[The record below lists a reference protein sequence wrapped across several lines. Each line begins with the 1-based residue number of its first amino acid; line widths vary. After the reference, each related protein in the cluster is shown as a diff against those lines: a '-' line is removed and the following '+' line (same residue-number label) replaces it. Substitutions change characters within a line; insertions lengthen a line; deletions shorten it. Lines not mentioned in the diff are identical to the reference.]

1 MVSCPQEEYLPIPL
15 EKLFFKCLVNGILS
29 VRGRKLK
36 LELRYKMRKNDSI
49 KACGRTIDY
58 EIVYSKRRKSASIIV
73 RPDLKVEFRAP
84 PGLDPETIRKM
95 VRKKAGWV
103 LKKLD
108 GFKATQNQNPE
119 KRYVEGEKFLY
130 LGKEYPL
137 KITFGGRVLSAGL
150 EDPVLKAV
158 IPDKVPEPLNPVH
171 VKEAVWRW
179 YLGRADEKV
188 GELVEV
194 YSKKMDI
201 SPPSFKVK
209 YQKRRWGSCSVD
221 NVLRI
226 NFQLMMAPPEQ
237 LEYVVVHEL
246 CHVKEKNHS
255 KNFWA
260 LVEELMPDYR
270 THREGLKKEGWKY
283 VL

>member
-1 MVSCPQEEYLPIPL
+1 
-15 EKLFFKCLVNGILS
+15 
-29 VRGRKLK
+29 
-36 LELRYKMRKNDSI
+36 MRKNDSI
-49 KACGRTIDY
+49 KACGREIDY
-58 EIVYSKRRKSASIIV
+58 EIIYSKRRKTSAIVV

-84 PGLDPETIRKM
+84 PGLDIETIRKM

-108 GFKATQNQNPE
+108 GFEETRTPNPE
-119 KRYVEGEKFLY
+119 KSYVEGEKFLY

-137 KITFGGRVLSAGL
+137 KLTFDGRVLSACL
-150 EDPVLKAV
+150 EGQVLEVV
-158 IPDKVPEPLNPVH
+158 IPDKVPKSLYPAP
-171 VKEAVWRW
+171 VKEAVWKW
-179 YLGRADEKV
+179 YLARADEKV

-194 YSKKMDI
+194 YSGKMGI
-201 SPPSFKVK
+201 FPPPFKVK
-209 YQKRRWGSCSVD
+209 YQKRRWGSCSAN

-260 LVEELMPDYR
+260 LVEEFMPDYR
-270 THREGLKKEGWKY
+270 VHREGLKKDGWKY
-283 VL
+283 VLQ

>member
-1 MVSCPQEEYLPIPL
+1 M
-15 EKLFFKCLVNGILS
+15 KA
-29 VRGRKLK
+29 
-36 LELRYKMRKNDSI
+36 NDSI
-49 KACGRTIDY
+49 KACGRTIAY
-58 EIVYSKRRKSASIIV
+58 EIIYSKRRKSAAIVV

-84 PGLDPETIRKM
+84 PGLDSETIRTM
-95 VRKKAGWV
+95 VRKKADWV

-108 GFKATQNQNPE
+108 GFEGKRNLNPE
-119 KRYVEGEKFLY
+119 KRYIDGEKFLY
-130 LGKEYPL
+130 LGEEYPL
-137 KITFGGRVLSAGL
+137 KLTFGGGVLSAGL
-150 EDPVLKAV
+150 EGPVLEVV
-158 IPDKVPEPLNPVH
+158 IPEKVPEPLGPASVRG
-171 VKEAVWRW
+171 AVWQW
-179 YLGRADEKV
+179 YLGCADEKV
-188 GELVEV
+188 GELVEA
-194 YSKKMDI
+194 YSDKMGI
-201 SPPSFKVK
+201 SPPSFRVK
-209 YQKRRWGSCSVD
+209 YQKRRWGSCSAD

-270 THREGLKKEGWKY
+270 VHREGLKKEGWKY